1 VPGTEAG
8 YSGTPLPRK
17 LGIKDGFRVAV
28 LGAPEGFGP
37 ELDPLPD
44 GVRLLRR
51 LPPRAAGP
59 GADPGSDVDLAVLF
73 VTRRTDLAR
82 RFPLVGARLPPAGAL
97 WVAWPKRASG
107 VATDLTEDV
116 LREVCLPLGWVDT
129 KVCAVTEVWSGLK
142 FVLRKENRPPA

>member
-1 VPGTEAG
+1 VPGTAAG

-17 LGIKDGFRVAV
+17 LGIKDGYRVALV
-28 LGAPEGFGP
+28 GGPAGFGP

-51 LPPRAAGP
+51 LPAGARAGAG
-59 GADPGSDVDLAVLF
+59 VDLALLF
-73 VTRRTDLAR
+73 VTSRHDLAR
-82 RFPLVGARLPPAGAL
+82 RFPQVATHLPPAGAL

-129 KVCAVTEVWSGLK
+129 KVCAVSDVWSGLK
-142 FVLRKENRPPA
+142 FVLRKENRPQPGQVT